1 MIERQY
7 LVDALSIEESWRI
20 FRIMAEFVESIE
32 ELSTLRNA
40 VSIFGSAR
48 LKPGDLWYGKAE
60 YLAKL
65 LAEKGFSVITGGG
78 PGIMEAAN
86 KGAAEAGGKSV
97 GMNIRLPFE
106 QKPNPYSNVSIDY
119 KYFFIRKVMF
129 VKYAVAYV
137 IFPGGYGTLDELF
150 EALTLI
156 QTKTHQEFSRHPA
169 GSDYWK
175 GLMDWLNDTMLKE
188 DMILSDDLDLIRITD
203 DPMKPFDTFSGSSF
217 CNFPI
222 HLMKSWA
229 SEREESG
236 NSLSKA
242 LLEIEKE
249 QPAPCY
255 LLYGDAEYE
264 ISDAFTKIIDALLS
278 PEDQALNLFVL
289 DGEDEDPGTNRG
301 KSYDPASAS
310 RQKGRCG
317 PPDTAL
323 FFPQDAERSGKAH
336 P

>member
-60 YLAKL
+60 YLAKR

-156 QTKTHQEFSRHPA
+156 QTKRIKSFPVILL

-203 DPMKPFDTFSGSSF
+203 DPDEAVRY
-217 CNFPI
+217 I
-222 HLMKSWA
+222 Q
-229 SEREESG
+229 R
-236 NSLSKA
+236 
-242 LLEIEKE
+242 
-249 QPAPCY
+249 
-255 LLYGDAEYE
+255 
-264 ISDAFTKIIDALLS
+264 
-278 PEDQALNLFVL
+278 FVIL
-289 DGEDEDPGTNRG
+289 
-301 KSYDPASAS
+301 
-310 RQKGRCG
+310 
-317 PPDTAL
+317 
-323 FFPQDAERSGKAH
+323 
-336 P
+336 